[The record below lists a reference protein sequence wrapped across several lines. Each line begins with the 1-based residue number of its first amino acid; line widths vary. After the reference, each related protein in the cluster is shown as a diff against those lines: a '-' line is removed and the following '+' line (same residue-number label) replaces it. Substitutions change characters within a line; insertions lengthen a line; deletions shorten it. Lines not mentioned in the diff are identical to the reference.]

1 MKTLFVTIHP
11 MIIHVQFGLRFN
23 KKYSFGKKI
32 IINLHTLYTRP
43 STLYSV
49 LMDLSKAFDF
59 LPHKLLLLKLEAYGM
74 SKSALQ
80 LIENYLT
87 NRKQCVKVGTTLSN
101 WQDIYKAQGLDASEK

>member
-1 MKTLFVTIHP
+1 MHLTFLITEKNFQKQVI
-11 MIIHVQFGLRFN
+11 FKN
-23 KKYSFGKKI
+23 C
-32 IINLHTLYTRP
+32 
-43 STLYSV
+43 
-49 LMDLSKAFDF
+49 

-101 WQDIYKAQGLDASEK
+101 WQDIYKGVPVQF